1 MTFNS
6 NEYMRNY
13 RQTHPEYY
21 QKENERNKDKLKYR
35 YNNDE
40 DYRENKKRVS
50 RENYYKRKA
59 VLS

>member
-6 NEYMRNY
+6 NEYMKNY

-21 QKENERNKDKLKYR
+21 QRENERNKDKLKYR

>member
-21 QKENERNKDKLKYR
+21 QRENERNKDKLKYR